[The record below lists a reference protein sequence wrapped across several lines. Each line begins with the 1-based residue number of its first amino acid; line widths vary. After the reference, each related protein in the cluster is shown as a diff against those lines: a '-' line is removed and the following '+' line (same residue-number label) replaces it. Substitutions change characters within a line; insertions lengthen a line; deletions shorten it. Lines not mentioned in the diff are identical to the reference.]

1 MRIMKNL
8 PTNILRQWSVLF
20 ALVIG
25 FSVTSTAQEASV
37 ASLYNKALASLK
49 SKDYEAGY
57 PQVEEALKAAEAEG
71 NEKIIGLAK
80 KNGAKAAYNL
90 GSIRRKA
97 KAYDEALTLFNRGIE
112 MNPDYTANYMGVAQ
126 AMDGKGEKVA
136 AIKGYLDA
144 AAKYETG
151 GKADRA
157 AKLVKRATNIVGK
170 LYTGKDYPA
179 AVTAGRAHLELKE
192 TQGAH
197 YYVAKALEKQK
208 DNAGA
213 VTHINKAVE
222 MATASGK
229 PVPDKY
235 YWAQGNVLE
244 ATGDKAAAA
253 AAYKKITGEKYK
265 ANADFKIKEIEG

>member
-8 PTNILRQWSVLF
+8 PTNILRQWALLF

-25 FSVTSTAQEASV
+25 ISVTSTAQEASV

-49 SKDYEAGY
+49 GKDYEAGY

-112 MNPDYTANYMGVAQ
+112 LNPDYTANYMGVAQ
-126 AMDGKGEKVA
+126 AMDGKGEKVE
-136 AIKGYLDA
+136 AIKGYLGA
-144 AAKYETG
+144 AARYETS

-179 AVTAGRAHLELKE
+179 AVAAGRAHLELKE
-192 TQGAH
+192 THGAH
-197 YYVAKALEKQK
+197 YYVAKSLEKQK
-208 DNAGA
+208 DNASA
-213 VTHINKAVE
+213 ATHINKAVE
-222 MATASGK
+222 MAAASGK

-244 ATGDKAAAA
+244 ATGDKAGAA